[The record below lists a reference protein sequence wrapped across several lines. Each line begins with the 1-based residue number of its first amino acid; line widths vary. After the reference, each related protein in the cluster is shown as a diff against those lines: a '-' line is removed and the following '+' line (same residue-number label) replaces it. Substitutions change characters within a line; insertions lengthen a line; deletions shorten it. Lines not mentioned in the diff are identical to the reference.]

1 MEVDKMDWFELLEKG
16 ISISKTVLTKLT
28 DYAMEQQGIA
38 QRKLDDT
45 SSRVKRLSDKELERR
60 VKKAYKEDGKRDLE
74 TLVMAQEYS
83 RFHEAP
89 FSEFY
94 ILSVKDLYSLKS
106 KADSG

>member
-1 MEVDKMDWFELLEKG
+1 MEVDTMDWFELLEKG

-74 TLVMAQEYS
+74 TLVMAQEYME
-83 RFHEAP
+83 RR
-89 FSEFY
+89 
-94 ILSVKDLYSLKS
+94 KGK
-106 KADSG
+106 KN